1 MKHKPV
7 VVYVADKAQSE
18 AFEQETDIRSY
29 GADTMRDALAQTIF
43 TYPDAIV
50 IDASDD
56 MLRAENTYFHL
67 RTIQHPPIVLLSNMP
82 HRWDTENRGAE
93 VVILPEASDYE
104 TIAETIKELLAEDLK
119 TPC

>member
-1 MKHKPV
+1 MKHNPV
-7 VVYVADKAQSE
+7 VVYVSNKAQSDRFAE
-18 AFEQETDIRSY
+18 NTDIVTY
-29 GADTMRDALAQTIF
+29 AADTMRDALAQTIF

-67 RTIQHPPIVLLSNMP
+67 RTIEHPPIIILSNMP
-82 HRWDTENRGAE
+82 YRWETEYRGQ
-93 VVILPEASDYE
+93 VSILPEGSDIE
-104 TIAETIKELLAEDLK
+104 TIAQAVMNLITEDLK